1 MEEAMFCRRRY
12 TMIKFIFL
20 IAMSLNGLIY
30 DPGDI
35 EVNIMSEKMLEG
47 FFNDNFPK
55 PKYSKDI
62 EKKFDIF
69 IDSFTE
75 TIGKKNL
82 FVWSGDITGIGK
94 KEVIFIKYKNIDA
107 FGIDAEYIGIWE
119 YNESEFER
127 EFEEKLIKEEDGEKW
142 WYYYTKIESYEFG
155 GKKTKYK
162 LDYYDLEISKLEGGG
177 KLNIKIIEYSP
188 NIFRKIKEPP
198 IKALIA
204 LITYSKWLN
213 SYTYI
218 DSSSQQLVPN
228 EDFKLFFRFNY
239 PDNSDEWTDEMKQK
253 FDEMIKNERWDFIH
267 KGDILKKGGYSVLF
281 INYSTT
287 TCRGKLEMT
296 LNDLKVIE
304 WKDNKWVERFKIE
317 GDKMYVDSVYHPEYT
332 PLICEEGSV
341 CDMKYYDVEF
351 SFDYSGKMDII
362 FFQGCERKTGNQD
375 ITYMPSWDK
384 FDGIDMRDPFGTE
397 EDKRLGRTP

>member
-1 MEEAMFCRRRY
+1 
-12 TMIKFIFL
+12 MISIIFM
-20 IAMSLNGLIY
+20 IVMSLNGLIY
-30 DPGDI
+30 DAGEI

-47 FFNDNFPK
+47 FFKENFPK

-69 IDSFTE
+69 IDSFTK
-75 TIGKKNL
+75 TVGKKNL

-94 KEVIFIKYKNIDA
+94 KEVIFIKYKGIDA

-119 YNESEFER
+119 YNGSEFER
-127 EFEEKLIKEEDGEKW
+127 EFEVKTIEKEGKRFIHDYTRTQGYDEYKVDDYITHLYDFEVSNIKE
-142 WYYYTKIESYEFG
+142 
-155 GKKTKYK
+155 
-162 LDYYDLEISKLEGGG
+162 GG
-177 KLNIKIIEYSP
+177 KLNIKILEYMP
-188 NIFRKIKEPP
+188 NIFRKVKEPLMEVLVS
-198 IKALIA
+198 AYM
-204 LITYSKWLN
+204 YSRWLE
-213 SYTYI
+213 SYTYV
-218 DSSSQQLVPN
+218 DSNSQRLVPN

-304 WKDNKWVERFKIE
+304 WKENKWVERFKIE
-317 GDKMYVDSVYHPEYT
+317 GEDMYVDSVLHPEYT
-332 PLICEEGSV
+332 PVIGCEGINDPS
-341 CDMKYYDVEF
+341 CDKYFNVEF
-351 SFDYSGKMDII
+351 VFDYSGKLDII
-362 FFQGCERKTGNQD
+362 FEGCNSKYINQD

-384 FDGIDMRDPFGTE
+384 FSGMDMSDPFGVE
-397 EDKRLGRTP
+397 AERAQGNNP